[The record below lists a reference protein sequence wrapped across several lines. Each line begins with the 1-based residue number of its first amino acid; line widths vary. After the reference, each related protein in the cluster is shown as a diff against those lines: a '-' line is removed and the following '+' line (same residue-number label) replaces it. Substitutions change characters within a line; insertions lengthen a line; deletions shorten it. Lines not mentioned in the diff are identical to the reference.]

1 MYETLMECTAVLF
14 YNVLYCTVLNYT
26 ISYCTVMRYTAMYS
40 YRNSDLR
47 TGKNRSSESEF
58 QIFEW

>member
-26 ISYCTVMRYTAMYS
+26 ISYCTVMRFTAMYN
-40 YRNSDLR
+40 YRISDLFKEDR
-47 TGKNRSSESEF
+47 KNRSSESEF
-58 QIFEW
+58 QIV